1 MSQWGDAT
9 LKVLIH
15 RAVLPI
21 AGQAGYPAA
30 THHAGLAERNDV
42 LWEVLEY
49 LGWRR
54 VFGMATR
61 KAQTNHLETLLYLML
76 EEANAGD
83 RDAAGLLFM
92 LAAFIYLCTY
102 GVGSTFTPCGAPA
115 GSLGA

>member
-1 MSQWGDAT
+1 MNYGICFGSRT
-9 LKVLIH
+9 
-15 RAVLPI
+15 PSF
-21 AGQAGYPAA
+21 
-30 THHAGLAERNDV
+30 THHANLAEQNGM
-42 LWEVLEY
+42 LWEVLGY

-54 VFGMATR
+54 DRGPDVRT
-61 KAQTNHLETLLYLML
+61 QTNHLETLLYLML